1 MKKTIQQILLLC
13 CGSYLLIAC
22 SVPRGFPAKYYQQN
36 EKELNEIEVMYKSID
51 PAKPLSIAFTDK
63 QFEHVSLEMKTDSLR
78 YIYEFALAD
87 PTMKD
92 SLMKY
97 GYDTSIVV
105 QMLHKMKLIK
115 CTWINALEYNTDT
128 KNQLLT
134 FMSIRHKALEI
145 PFSARKYF
153 ILTFYEQ
160 PQYYDVD
167 GLLLDRR
174 DLRRL
179 RKVNNEIFRR
189 ITDKVCYTLSAKF
202 R

>member
-1 MKKTIQQILLLC
+1 MISQ
-13 CGSYLLIAC
+13 LLIGC

-36 EKELNEIEVMYKSID
+36 EQALNEIEVMYKSID
-51 PAKPLSIAFTDK
+51 PANPLSAAFIDK

-78 YIYEFALAD
+78 FIYEFALSD
-87 PTMKD
+87 PAMKD
-92 SLMKY
+92 SLLKY
-97 GYDTSIVV
+97 GYDTSKVI
-105 QMLHKMKLIK
+105 QMLHKMKRIK
-115 CTWINALEYNTDT
+115 CTWINTLAYNTSK

-134 FMSIRHKALEI
+134 FMSIRHKALDI

-160 PQYYDVD
+160 PQYYDAN